1 MFDYAVVDKVVDRI
15 VSDFNPRMV
24 VVFGSVANRT
34 AGDNSDIDIFVVM
47 DTELSYHRRATA
59 IHMKL
64 LDIPLPMDII
74 AVTPEEYE
82 ANKDNETSFMSEI
95 LSNGKVVY
103 AV

>member
-1 MFDYAVVDKVVDRI
+1 MFDYDIVKKVVDRI
-15 VSDFNPRMV
+15 VSEFNPRMV

-34 AGDNSDIDIFVVM
+34 AADNNDLDIFVVM

-82 ANKDNETSFMSEI
+82 ANKDNKMSLMSEI
-95 LSNGKVVY
+95 MNTGEVVY
-103 AV
+103 TV

>member
-1 MFDYAVVDKVVDRI
+1 MFDYDIVNKVVDRI
-15 VSDFNPRMV
+15 VSEFNPRMV

-34 AGDNSDIDIFVVM
+34 AADDSDLDIFVVM

-82 ANKDNETSFMSEI
+82 ANRDNKMSFMSDI
-95 LSNGKVVY
+95 LSTGEVVY